1 LGVVRDAPVSV
12 PLVRLGVKLMVFGSA
27 AVALY
32 ASGHRV
38 LAIAFVLLVVVNG
51 VKVRL

>member
-1 LGVVRDAPVSV
+1 LGSVRGAPVAV
-12 PLVRLGVKLMVFGSA
+12 PLLGLGVKLTIFGSV
-27 AVALY
+27 AVPLY

-51 VKVRL
+51 VMVRL